1 MLLPLALLTLSPCPT
16 ALLPIQDILYEDDED
31 EDACEEVDD
40 RYMFEDMTAYYKVGE
55 EVKAFVLGYDI
66 K

>member
-1 MLLPLALLTLSPCPT
+1 M
-16 ALLPIQDILYEDDED
+16 QDIIYEDDED